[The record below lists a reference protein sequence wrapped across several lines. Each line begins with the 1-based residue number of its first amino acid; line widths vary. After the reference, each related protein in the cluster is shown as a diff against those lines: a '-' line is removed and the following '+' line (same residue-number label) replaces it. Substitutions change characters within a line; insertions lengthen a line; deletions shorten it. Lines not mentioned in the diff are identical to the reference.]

1 MSAFHLQTLCVK
13 YEHIIIPFAQNSNT
27 YFSLNIIRLVDGF
40 QFPESIDLDNI
51 VFLTFSYF
59 YLVMLLAEYQWHL
72 FPVTL
77 LATGLSFTMKHQSS
91 VLSFLIARKSEV

>member
-1 MSAFHLQTLCVK
+1 MSAFHSQTLSVK

-40 QFPESIDLDNI
+40 QLPESIDLDNVI
-51 VFLTFSYF
+51 FPAFTYF
-59 YLVMLLAEYQWHL
+59 YLIMLLAEYQWHL

-77 LATGLSFTMKHQSS
+77 LAAGLFVGH
-91 VLSFLIARKSEV
+91 LDII

>member
-40 QFPESIDLDNI
+40 QFPESIDLDNVI
-51 VFLTFSYF
+51 FLAFTYF
-59 YLVMLLAEYQWHL
+59 YLIMLLAEYQRHL
-72 FPVTL
+72 LPVALFSAGL
-77 LATGLSFTMKHQSS
+77 LIGHLDI
-91 VLSFLIARKSEV
+91 V